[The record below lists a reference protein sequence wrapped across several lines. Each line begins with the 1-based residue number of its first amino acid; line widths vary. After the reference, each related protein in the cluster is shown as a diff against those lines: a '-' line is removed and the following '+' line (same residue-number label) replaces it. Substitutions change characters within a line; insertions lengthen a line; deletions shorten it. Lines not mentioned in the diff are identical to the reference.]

1 MQEYK
6 ASFKSV
12 FRPLASAF
20 VLAKLLVAGLQWLG
34 WPSHLYKESWLVL
47 VASGGVVVV
56 WAWAAASKLR
66 LLIDDQRISYTGLW
80 GKDEILR
87 VNVKGFRVRF
97 GQLWVESTQPGE
109 PPVRITTLYFP
120 NQAEL
125 VDWFHAH
132 FPELDFVEGEAARQS
147 WLNGGRDGKTAAQQH
162 QLLVATSRLVQFLNL
177 LGCLLAMGVF
187 CFPDLPPIFL
197 VTSALIPW
205 VAISILAQPDGLAK
219 FWGRTGSLKSNLWP
233 AIVLPVASLAWRPLL
248 TFNVPEHSSLLFLVL
263 VASLFLSLLLRLSTR
278 SKPFRFS
285 PQLGVFVAIFI
296 YVHAAVIWANCSLD
310 GPPTEVY
317 EAKIAQKPAKIGPLA
332 CYPLRLA
339 PWGPQE
345 TSEKYWVTEA
355 LYHQAS
361 PGGQVLVSLQKGWLG
376 IPWLV
381 VAKEP

>member
-1 MQEYK
+1 
-6 ASFKSV
+6 
-12 FRPLASAF
+12 
-20 VLAKLLVAGLQWLG
+20 
-34 WPSHLYKESWLVL
+34 
-47 VASGGVVVV
+47 
-56 WAWAAASKLR
+56 
-66 LLIDDQRISYTGLW
+66 
-80 GKDEILR
+80 
-87 VNVKGFRVRF
+87 
-97 GQLWVESTQPGE
+97 
-109 PPVRITTLYFP
+109 
-120 NQAEL
+120 
-125 VDWFHAH
+125 
-132 FPELDFVEGEAARQS
+132 
-147 WLNGGRDGKTAAQQH
+147 
-162 QLLVATSRLVQFLNL
+162 
-177 LGCLLAMGVF
+177 MGVF

-233 AIVLPVASLAWRPLL
+233 AIVLPMASLAWRPLL

-361 PGGQVLVSLQKGWLG
+361 PGGQVQVSLQKGWLG